1 MANEAAVTTAA
12 ATVDGTGTVPVTGT
26 GTVTTRPSQ
35 VAGSAQ
41 VAIQGTGAVTTAGAT
56 VWATNIGITGTGAVE
71 TDAPTVALLGD
82 TPVPWV
88 DPTTYLVR
96 RQRRAQYV
104 AQDNHWLFH
113 GRFELLFEA
122 GVGLNTGQGVD
133 PQLQLR
139 WSDNGGHT
147 WSDEH
152 WTSAGAMGQ
161 YRRRACWRRLGRS
174 RKRIYEV
181 TLTDPVKA
189 VWLGA
194 WLDVQGGQH

>member
-1 MANEAAVTTAA
+1 
-12 ATVDGTGTVPVTGT
+12 
-26 GTVTTRPSQ
+26 
-35 VAGSAQ
+35 VAH
-41 VAIQGTGAVTTAGAT
+41 
-56 VWATNIGITGTGAVE
+56 
-71 TDAPTVALLGD
+71 DD
-82 TPVPWV
+82 
-88 DPTTYLVR
+88 
-96 RQRRAQYV
+96 
-104 AQDNHWLFH
+104 HWLFH
-113 GRFELLFEA
+113 TRFELLFEA
-122 GVGLNTGQGVD
+122 GVGLNDGQGED
-133 PQLQLR
+133 PQLHLR